1 MTRRLATLGSAF
13 ALLAVGSARAVPQ
26 SAGSAPPATQAD
38 SDAGK
43 PGVPWAAGEYLEY
56 QLKVGVFSAGSGRMQ
71 VMGQDSIRGHT
82 AWRLHFNVT
91 GGFLFVHVNDSYDS
105 WMDVE
110 TLNSLRFRQD
120 LSEAGNKRKRQY
132 EIFPDR
138 GMYSE
143 NGKEEEKSV
152 ENPLDDASFF
162 FFVRSLPL
170 KVGESYSYNRNFNP
184 KANPVILKVERK
196 DTITV
201 PAGRFAAIVIQPIIK
216 TGGLFAEGG
225 HAEIWLSDDNR
236 RILLQMKTRVPVIG
250 SLNLYLRSFKNTQ
263 LLAPGP
269 EKTP

>member
-1 MTRRLATLGSAF
+1 M
-13 ALLAVGSARAVPQ
+13 
-26 SAGSAPPATQAD
+26 
-38 SDAGK
+38 
-43 PGVPWAAGEYLEY
+43 PWAAGEYLEY

-110 TLNSLRFRQD
+110 TLNSLRFTQD

-170 KVGESYSYNRNFNP
+170 KVGETYSYNRYFNP

-250 SLNLYLRSFKNTQ
+250 SLNLYLRSYKNTQ